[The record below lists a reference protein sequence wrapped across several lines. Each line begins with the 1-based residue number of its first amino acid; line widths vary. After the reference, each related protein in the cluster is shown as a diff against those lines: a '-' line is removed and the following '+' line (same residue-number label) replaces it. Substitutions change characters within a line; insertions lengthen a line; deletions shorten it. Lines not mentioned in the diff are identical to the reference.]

1 MGTPESDDR
10 VSRSR
15 YNREKRARQEAER
28 LLDDKS
34 RELWE
39 VNQRILSQAEDLER
53 TVEARTEALRHA
65 TELAEANN
73 QAKTIFLA
81 SMSHEIRTP
90 LNGVLGMAE
99 ALSDTQLTADQRDM
113 VSTIVNS
120 GSTLLSVLNDILDI
134 SKVEAGQLDIECIPV
149 DVMALAQGTKELYA
163 LKAQEKG
170 LVLDLEVTA
179 PARCWV
185 ESDPTRLRQVAG
197 NLISNAIKF
206 TAKGSVKVCIDMQ
219 KIGPKLN
226 LIIEVAD
233 TGQGISP
240 DQMRDLFKPFQ
251 QLDSSVTR
259 KFGGTG
265 LGLSISQ
272 QICELMNGSISV
284 ESRVG
289 VGTVFTALVKVK
301 KAEAVHAETSQSV
314 DAARA
319 VLDSRVW
326 RILVAEDNRT
336 NQLVLTKL
344 LKDIDLDLQIVADG
358 QCAVSTYQT
367 GSFDLILMDINMP
380 KMGGIEAA
388 RKIRSYEQDS
398 GSSNVAIIALTANS
412 MKHQIDEYLSAGM
425 SGHLAKPLRK
435 ADLIQALASALPM
448 P

>member
-1 MGTPESDDR
+1 MGTPDSEDR

-39 VNQRILSQAEDLER
+39 LNQQLLSQAEDLER

-65 TELAEANN
+65 TEHAEASN

-99 ALSDTQLTADQRDM
+99 ALRDTQLTAEQRDM
-113 VSTIVNS
+113 VSTILDS
-120 GSTLLSVLNDILDI
+120 GGTLLSVLSDILDI
-134 SKVEAGQLDIECIPV
+134 SKVEAGQLDIEHIPV
-149 DVMALAQGTKELYA
+149 DVVALAKATKELYA

-170 LVLDLEVTA
+170 LVFDVLVTA
-179 PARCWV
+179 AARCWI

-206 TAKGSVKVCIDMQ
+206 TAKGSVKVCVDLLE
-219 KIGPKLN
+219 IGPKLS
-226 LIIEVAD
+226 LLIEVAD
-233 TGQGISP
+233 TGHGIS
-240 DQMRDLFKPFQ
+240 DLQMQDLFKPFQ

-265 LGLSISQ
+265 LGLTISR
-272 QICELMNGSISV
+272 QICELMNGSITV

-289 VGTVFTALVKVK
+289 AGTVFTALVQVK
-301 KAEAVHAETSQSV
+301 RAVAVQAETSQSI

-319 VLDSRVW
+319 ILDSRVW

-344 LKDIDLDLQIVADG
+344 LKDFELNVQIVADG
-358 QCAVSTYQT
+358 QSAVEAFEA
-367 GSFDLILMDINMP
+367 GDFDLILMDINMP
-380 KMGGIEAA
+380 KMGGIDAA
-388 RKIRSYEQDS
+388 RKIRSLEQDA
-398 GSSNVAIIALTANS
+398 GRRNVSIIALTANS
-412 MKHQIDEYLSAGM
+412 MKHQIDDYLSAGM
-425 SGHLAKPLRK
+425 SAHLAKPLRK
-435 ADLIQALASALPM
+435 TDLIQALALALAD
-448 P
+448 